1 MTDGEKPSRGRPRA
15 TAPSPAQQQILDFIR
30 GFSDQHGYPPSIPEI
45 ASGVGRAYSSVKE
58 QLQRLERMGYIT
70 REPNVARSLTLT
82 EKAGGKIARRDRRR
96 SDRPL
101 YVPLVGRAPA
111 GEPLLSDENF
121 EEEVLVPYMLLRR
134 DEDGFLV
141 RVHGDSML
149 PRLEDGDVVVVRAQP
164 EAESGAIV
172 VARCGDDESTS
183 DVCVKQL
190 RKKNGTLTLTSLNPA
205 YGDVEAPFVEVLGV
219 VVGVLRSLR

>member
-1 MTDGEKPSRGRPRA
+1 MSDGEKKRGRPLGSTPSA
-15 TAPSPAQQQILDFIR
+15 TQQQILDFIR
-30 GFSDQHGYPPSIPEI
+30 DYDERHGYPPSIPEI
-45 ASGVGRAYSSVKE
+45 AAGVGRAYSSAKE

-70 REPNVARSLTLT
+70 RQANVARSLALT
-82 EKAGGKIARRDRRR
+82 EKAGGKIARGDRRR
-96 SDRPL
+96 SDRSL

-111 GEPLLSDENF
+111 GEPLLSDDNV
-121 EEEVLVPYMLLRR
+121 EEEVLVPFMLLRR

-172 VARCGDDESTS
+172 VARCGEDESTS

-190 RKKNGTLTLTSLNPA
+190 RKENGTPTLTSLNPA
-205 YGDVEAPFVEVLGV
+205 YGDVDAPFVEVLGV